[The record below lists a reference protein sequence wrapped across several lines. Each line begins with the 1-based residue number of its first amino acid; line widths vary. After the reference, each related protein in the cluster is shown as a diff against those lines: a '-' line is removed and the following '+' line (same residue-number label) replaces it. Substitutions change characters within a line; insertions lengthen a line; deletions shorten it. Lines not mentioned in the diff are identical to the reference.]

1 MRLSQRVQTIITAV
15 SGPTCELLL
24 AAISDTGFQV
34 LQLDLHLL
42 VVSHGLLALPPVKSQ
57 QTIDLTIT

>member
-1 MRLSQRVQTIITAV
+1 MQLSQCVQTVVQTM

-24 AAISDTGFQV
+24 AAISHTGLQV

-42 VVSHGLLALPPVKSQ
+42 VVPHGLFALPPVKS
-57 QTIDLTIT
+57 

>member
-1 MRLSQRVQTIITAV
+1 MLLSQQVQTIM

-24 AAISDTGFQV
+24 AAISHTGLQV

-42 VVSHGLLALPPVKSQ
+42 VVSHGLFALPPVKSQ
-57 QTIDLTIT
+57 LMIDPTVA